1 MGTSPPQV
9 KLEDRV
15 SLLIALNTL
24 LVDADDQSV
33 LDATRSVAGTLL
45 CARTISCTTSLQRL
59 PATRRRLQ
67 GSSSTTDVQVSAER
81 LRTAAAAETSPPITA
96 EAFRA
101 AVAAQSTLPA
111 GGATLSGT
119 TLDALSAD
127 VEVIDYDAATAVDTA
142 AITSKLNDASAIAG
156 DSNLAAALPNLTPAS
171 LQGGPVTAPPAQP
184 YPPPSP
190 SAPPVASPLP
200 TQTGGNARLADDK
213 DDDELVA
220 VAIAVPL
227 GLIALLL
234 LCIAV
239 PLCYWYNNPSKRP
252 AFLRPASHY
261 QSSMEIG
268 NESSSGA
275 GKSFIPTTPGPS
287 MKSAG
292 SPGGATPG
300 AEVYDVQVE
309 VVDQP

>member
-1 MGTSPPQV
+1 M
-9 KLEDRV
+9 
-15 SLLIALNTL
+15 SL
-24 LVDADDQSV
+24 
-33 LDATRSVAGTLL
+33 
-45 CARTISCTTSLQRL
+45 RT
-59 PATRRRLQ
+59 
-67 GSSSTTDVQVSAER
+67 SSSMPAISSR